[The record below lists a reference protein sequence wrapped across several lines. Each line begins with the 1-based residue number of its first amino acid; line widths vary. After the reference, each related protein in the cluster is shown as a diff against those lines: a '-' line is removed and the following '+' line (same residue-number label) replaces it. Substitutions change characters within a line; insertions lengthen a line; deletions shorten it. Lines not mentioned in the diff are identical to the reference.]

1 MTALFASNR
10 IRMSQILISLA
21 LVVLMFSGRKWSHQM
36 AEALLYAGGALLIGI
51 ATIGRLWCSLY
62 IAGYK
67 DGTLVT
73 AGPYSICRNPLYFFS
88 FIGVI
93 GVGLA
98 TETLTFTLL
107 GALWFA
113 MFYPGVIRQEEERL
127 RRLHGARYE
136 DYCRSV
142 PRFFPNISLF
152 SEPDSYV
159 VKPAKF
165 RRHLLDA
172 LWFVWAAGILELM
185 DRLGDLGYVPRLMA
199 WY

>member
-1 MTALFASNR
+1 MTASFAANR
-10 IRMSQILISLA
+10 IRVSQVLMAAA
-21 LVVLMFSGRKWSHQM
+21 LVVLLFSGRNWSRQM
-36 AEALLYAGGALLIGI
+36 AEALFYAGGVLLIGI
-51 ATIGRLWCSLY
+51 ATMGRLWCSIY

-73 AGPYSICRNPLYFFS
+73 AGPYSVCRNPLYLFS

-107 GALWFA
+107 GTLGFA
-113 MFYPGVIRQEEERL
+113 AFYPGVIREEEERL
-127 RRLHGARYE
+127 RRLHGALYDE
-136 DYCRSV
+136 YCRRV
-142 PRFFPNISLF
+142 PRFVPNIALF
-152 SEPDSYV
+152 SEPDSYA